1 MTTITRNVLCLLLLS
16 MIALAALNADPTAT
30 APSGAR
36 AGIAA
41 DLQASALGA
50 ASAEHHPLLPTVSVS
65 AFTEVWNGDVLEYV
79 WENNYMLS
87 ELIWT
92 ISDIQTAGA
101 SAALV
106 WCSGL
111 FIGGEFSTA
120 LSSKTGTLDDSD
132 WKNIKY
138 GDPYTKTH
146 YSHHDTTLVYAETA
160 RLDAGWR
167 LTPDLPAI
175 FPVQTNRKTQPFS
188 LTPTIGIRYI
198 SWKWDARDGYTQY
211 PPESEPIQF
220 SGLGISYSQ
229 EILIPNAR
237 IGIYIPALGALSGSF
252 SATVSPFVQC
262 YAVDNHHLR
271 NLTFHDLLEGGTFFE
286 AEMSV
291 AFNPFKNISLYV
303 SASSSTIRN
312 LRGSTAEQTGTSA
325 RYSWSYYSSG
335 DGGGAELLA
344 ERIRIGISAS
354 F

>member
-16 MIALAALNADPTAT
+16 MIALAALNAAPTAT

-36 AGIAA
+36 AGTAA
-41 DLQASALGA
+41 GLQAEPPPSRK
-50 ASAEHHPLLPTVSVS
+50 PLVPSVSVS
-65 AFTEVWNGDVLEYV
+65 AFTEVWNGEVTEYV
-79 WENNYMLS
+79 WLDNYMLS

-92 ISDIQTAGA
+92 ISDIQMAGA
-101 SAALV
+101 SADLV
-106 WCSGL
+106 WSSGL
-111 FIGGEFSTA
+111 FIDCEFSTA

-220 SGLGISYSQ
+220 SGLGISYAQ
-229 EILIPNAR
+229 QILVPNA
-237 IGIYIPALGALSGSF
+237 GLHIYIPALSMVSCSF
-252 SATVSPFVQC
+252 SAVFSPFVQC
-262 YAVDNHHLR
+262 YAIDTHHVTNH
-271 NLTFHDLLEGGTFFE
+271 TYHDLLESGTFFE
-286 AEMSV
+286 ASMSV
-291 AFNPFKNISLYV
+291 AFNPFKNLSLYV
-303 SASSSTIRN
+303 SASSSAIRN
-312 LRGSTAEQTGTSA
+312 LRGSTAIQTGTSTN
-325 RYSWSYYSSG
+325 YSWELYSSG
-335 DGGGAELLA
+335 NGGGAELLA
-344 ERIRIGISAS
+344 ERVRIGISAS